1 MTMPKYAKAYVTFA
15 YVVLTNAVA
24 QELISGTTGKWV
36 TLVAGAAVTVGV
48 VVTPNKP
55 VE

>member
-1 MTMPKYAKAYVTFA
+1 MFKYAKAYVTFA

-24 QELISGTTGKWV
+24 QGLIEGAAGKWV

-48 VVTPNKP
+48 IAVPNKTA
-55 VE
+55 E